1 MYTPIAA
8 STLSSGELLETGVVL
23 APDDDY
29 APLVRPIL
37 AHKSSNEQWHLDE
50 VFAGRVGPL
59 ETRFYLGRLDE
70 CPVCNI
76 MVSEHDG
83 IGVVSHVYTRPEH
96 RRKGI
101 ARRVMTEQM
110 ADFRDRGG
118 RYLTLSTGYD
128 THPYYLYHS
137 FGFRSVVPESG
148 HMKYM
153 ETAAFE
159 TEHFRGDGALV
170 VPGNWRNWPALNVF
184 CAQGGPPFVRNA
196 GLGHIGPR
204 MFEGAYLGLMKLARE
219 DADYQVRLLV
229 TDRGAVTGYATLV
242 PDIRWRGE
250 TFLLDMTAH
259 PAFTLYLKPLLNSFD
274 LPVERKVHCHVEL
287 GDTVKGAAL
296 RDVGFVREATLR
308 KQFKMPGQAMDVE
321 LYARYA

>member
-1 MYTPIAA
+1 MYTPIAD
-8 STLSSGELLETGVVL
+8 STLRTGETLEIGVVL

-29 APLVRPIL
+29 APLVRLIL
-37 AHKSSNEQWHLDE
+37 AHKSRNDQWHLDE
-50 VFAGRVGPL
+50 VFAGRVEPL

-70 CPVCNI
+70 RPVCNI
-76 MVSEHDG
+76 MVSEHGG
-83 IGVVSHVYTRPEH
+83 IGIVSHVYTMPEH

-101 ARRVMTEQM
+101 ARLVMDGQL

-148 HMKYM
+148 HMKFM

-159 TEHFRGDGALV
+159 TEHFHGDGAMV
-170 VPGNWRNWPALNVF
+170 VPGNWRNWPSLNVF
-184 CAQGGPPFVRNA
+184 CAQGGPPFVRNV

-204 MFEGAYLGLMKLARE
+204 MFEGAYLGLMKLTGQE
-219 DADYQVRLLV
+219 ADHQVRLLV

-242 PDIRWRGE
+242 PDLRWRGE

-259 PAFTLYLKPLLNSFD
+259 PGFALYLKPLLNSFD
-274 LPVERKVHCHVEL
+274 LPAGRKVQCHVES
-287 GDTVKGAAL
+287 GDTRKAAAL
-296 RDVGFVREATLR
+296 RDAGFVCETTLR
-308 KQFKMPGQAMDVE
+308 KQFKTSGQVMDVE